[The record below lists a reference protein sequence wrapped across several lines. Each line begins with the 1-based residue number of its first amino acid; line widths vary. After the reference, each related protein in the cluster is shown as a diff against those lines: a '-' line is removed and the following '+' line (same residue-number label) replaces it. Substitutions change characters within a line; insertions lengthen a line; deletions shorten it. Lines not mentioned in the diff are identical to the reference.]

1 MQDKLSH
8 WGNTTVQVFFCDELR
23 VAKVRPKN
31 RWGFSSLR
39 PQLDGKLP
47 SAIKVVDGV
56 LRCREGKTRAQSFI
70 LVGSVPHRFQIEE
83 DAALYEEEEIP
94 KKRRDTHRT

>member
-1 MQDKLSH
+1 MGHQ
-8 WGNTTVQVFFCDELR
+8 GR
-23 VAKVRPKN
+23 
-31 RWGFSSLR
+31 RWRF
-39 PQLDGKLP
+39 
-47 SAIKVVDGV
+47 AV
-56 LRCREGKTRAQSFI
+56 EGKIRAQSFI

>member
-1 MQDKLSH
+1 MNCVLLRFGQK
-8 WGNTTVQVFFCDELR
+8 TV
-23 VAKVRPKN
+23 
-31 RWGFSSLR
+31 GGSLR

>member
-1 MQDKLSH
+1 MENSTMGHQ
-8 WGNTTVQVFFCDELR
+8 GR
-23 VAKVRPKN
+23 
-31 RWGFSSLR
+31 RWRF
-39 PQLDGKLP
+39 
-47 SAIKVVDGV
+47 AV
-56 LRCREGKTRAQSFI
+56 EGKIRAQSFI

>member
-8 WGNTTVQVFFCDELR
+8 WGNTTVQVFFFVMNCVLLR
-23 VAKVRPKN
+23 FGQKPLGVLSDRSWMENSTIA
-31 RWGFSSLR
+31 
-39 PQLDGKLP
+39 
-47 SAIKVVDGV
+47 AIKVVDGV

>member
-31 RWGFSSLR
+31 RWGFS
-39 PQLDGKLP
+39 PTAVGWKTLP
-47 SAIKVVDGV
+47 WAIKVVDGV